1 MSLKGFGFPHL
12 DSDVPPNVSPSL
24 SKLNLRSKTF
34 KKWKKTKK
42 KKNKK
47 KKKQTNK
54 QTKILLL
61 FFVFLRY

>member
-34 KKWKKTKK
+34 KKWNEIVLK
-42 KKNKK
+42 KK
-47 KKKQTNK
+47 KKKQTSK
-54 QTKILLL
+54 QRFCYNSLC
-61 FFVFLRY
+61 FFDS